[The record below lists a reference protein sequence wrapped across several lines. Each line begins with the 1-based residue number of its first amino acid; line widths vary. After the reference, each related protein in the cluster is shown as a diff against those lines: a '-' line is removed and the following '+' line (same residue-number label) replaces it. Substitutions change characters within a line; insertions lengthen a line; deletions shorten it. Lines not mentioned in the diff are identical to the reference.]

1 MIAMLREWLFNMGW
15 PSAVIS
21 GHLKLVFIC
30 LYSPG
35 PISSLK
41 MSQAQEHTGTVK
53 KHPRQIK
60 GAAVFVAQLWKS
72 RGFSSM
78 PMPPIPWKYQRWS
91 HEATEEAE
99 SNADAEA
106 GEAGEADGEPVTNV
120 SSLSSSWSTEEGR
133 RLRRKKLSTTASES
147 WKLSRKVWALG
158 IWVVIWTWHGD
169 TGTAWNTYDKTN
181 MKTIWKHCITFAE
194 LEVVRIRMTWWY
206 EVSINMDEVDEVG
219 SSTWWSM
226 WWSMMKCI
234 EMHFW
239 LMPSNAISIVPC
251 ALCPV
256 PSFATLLHQ
265 WILSFRNF
273 RSRSCASRRNSAA
286 PWRVPSIWRP
296 GRALKWW
303 WNRWNVPRICIQIW
317 LMRTER
323 SGKMTWDDF
332 VTSKLSWTFMN
343 YLLALAGICAFIH
356 LLTYLILPSRLIQ
369 N

>member
-1 MIAMLREWLFNMGW
+1 
-15 PSAVIS
+15 
-21 GHLKLVFIC
+21 
-30 LYSPG
+30 
-35 PISSLK
+35 
-41 MSQAQEHTGTVK
+41 
-53 KHPRQIK
+53 
-60 GAAVFVAQLWKS
+60 
-72 RGFSSM
+72 
-78 PMPPIPWKYQRWS
+78 MPPNPWKYQRWS

-106 GEAGEADGEPVTNV
+106 EAGEAEAGEPVTNV

-181 MKTIWKHCITFAE
+181 MKTIWKHCNICRVGGRAHQDDMMIRSE
-194 LEVVRIRMTWWY
+194 YQYGWSRWSRIKY
-206 EVSINMDEVDEVG
+206 
-219 SSTWWSM
+219 
-226 WWSMMKCI
+226 MMKYVMKYD
-234 EMHFW
+234 EMHWNAF
-239 LMPSNAISIVPC
+239 LANAIRCHQYC

-303 WNRWNVPRICIQIW
+303 WNRWNLPRICIQIW

>member
-181 MKTIWKHCITFAE
+181 MKTI
-194 LEVVRIRMTWWY
+194 
-206 EVSINMDEVDEVG
+206 
-219 SSTWWSM
+219 
-226 WWSMMKCI
+226 
-234 EMHFW
+234 
-239 LMPSNAISIVPC
+239 
-251 ALCPV
+251 
-256 PSFATLLHQ
+256 
-265 WILSFRNF
+265 
-273 RSRSCASRRNSAA
+273 
-286 PWRVPSIWRP
+286 
-296 GRALKWW
+296 
-303 WNRWNVPRICIQIW
+303 
-317 LMRTER
+317 
-323 SGKMTWDDF
+323 
-332 VTSKLSWTFMN
+332 
-343 YLLALAGICAFIH
+343 
-356 LLTYLILPSRLIQ
+356 
-369 N
+369 